1 MSLYICMLKIC
12 DVVQHWLMSKCDE
25 YLASTIIILL
35 VIKKVL
41 EITNNMSLQ
50 GIKFIIG
57 RHVTITFWKVR

>member
-41 EITNNMSLQ
+41 KWICPL

-57 RHVTITFWKVR
+57 RHVTNEKLDKQ